1 MKSSEFAS
9 GDIFK
14 LTLKLSIPTCLA
26 QAVNVLYTMID
37 RMFIGHIP
45 NVGDLALAGA
55 GVAAPITTFISSF
68 SYIIA
73 LGGAPIMAMKLG
85 HNEKRDAENI
95 LYTSLILLLLFSFI
109 LTPLAIIFAKPLLIN
124 FGATTQT
131 ITFALPYFLI
141 YVLGTPFALGQIA
154 LASFLINLGNSKG
167 AMLANAI
174 GAMTNI
180 ILDPIFIFSLNMKV
194 KGAAIATVI
203 SQALTAT
210 LLFIML
216 IRCKDISI
224 YKSPIKKSVIL
235 RTFKLGSSP
244 FLIMATDSL
253 LLILLNTVLKFHGKE
268 SADLLITSSTI
279 IQSYHLLVMNPLGG
293 ITGGSGGLLSYNYG
307 AGNIDR
313 VKKSYK
319 SIQLLA
325 TTYIVIIFS
334 ITYIAGEG
342 FISLFTSDKAIIDT
356 TYKYLKI
363 FTLMII
369 PLSFQYCNVD
379 TFTALGQ
386 VKLSLSFS
394 LFRKALFLIAM
405 LILPLIFDAG
415 SVFFAE
421 PISDLISA
429 LVSTTILN
437 ISLPRI
443 LKERAEKGLQI

>member
-1 MKSSEFAS
+1 MQSSEFAS

-26 QAVNVLYTMID
+26 QAVNVLYAMID

-45 NVGDLALAGA
+45 FYGDLALAGA

-85 HNEKRDAENI
+85 HNEKSSAENI
-95 LYTSLILLLLFSFI
+95 LYTSLILLLLFSIF
-109 LTPLAIIFAKPLLIN
+109 LTPLALIFARPLLMS
-124 FGATTQT
+124 FGATSQT
-131 ITFALPYFLI
+131 ITYALPYFLI
-141 YVLGTPFALGQIA
+141 YVIGTPFALGQIA

-167 AMLANAI
+167 AMVSNAI
-174 GAMTNI
+174 GAITNI
-180 ILDPIFIFSLNMKV
+180 ILDPIFIFSLNMGV
-194 KGAAIATVI
+194 QGAAIATI
-203 SQALTAT
+203 LSQALTAS

-216 IRCKDISI
+216 TKNKDISI
-224 YKSPIKKSVIL
+224 KRSPIKKSVIV
-235 RTFKLGSSP
+235 RTFKLGASP

-253 LLILLNTVLKFHGKE
+253 LLILLNTILKLHGKE

-313 VKKSYK
+313 VKKSYR
-319 SIQLLA
+319 SIQILA
-325 TTYIVIIFS
+325 TTYIVLIFTL
-334 ITYIAGEG
+334 TYILGEG
-342 FISLFTSDKAIIDT
+342 FISLFTTDKNIINV

-386 VKLSLSFS
+386 VKFSLSFS
-394 LFRKALFLIAM
+394 LFRKAIFLIAI
-405 LILPLIFDAG
+405 LVLPLIFDAE

-429 LVSTTILN
+429 IVSTTILTIN
-437 ISLPRI
+437 LPKI
-443 LKERAEKGLQI
+443 LKQREDKGLQL

>member
-1 MKSSEFAS
+1 MQSSEFAS

-26 QAVNVLYTMID
+26 QAVNVLYAMID

-45 NVGDLALAGA
+45 FYGDLALAGA

-85 HNEKRDAENI
+85 HNEKDNAENI
-95 LYTSLILLLLFSFI
+95 LYTSLILLLLFSLI
-109 LTPLAIIFAKPLLIN
+109 LTPLALIFAKPLLMS
-124 FGATTQT
+124 FGATSQT

-141 YVLGTPFALGQIA
+141 YVMGTPFALGQIA

-167 AMLANAI
+167 AMISNAI
-174 GAMTNI
+174 GAITNI
-180 ILDPIFIFSLNMKV
+180 ILDPIFIFAFNMQV
-194 KGAAIATVI
+194 QGAAIATI
-203 SQALTAT
+203 LSQALTSI

-216 IRCKDISI
+216 TKNKDISI
-224 YKSPIKKSVIL
+224 KRSSIKKSVIE
-235 RTFKLGSSP
+235 RTFKLGASP

-253 LLILLNTVLKFHGKE
+253 LLILLNTILKLHGKE
-268 SADLLITSSTI
+268 HADLLITSSTI

-307 AGNIDR
+307 AGNIER

-319 SIQLLA
+319 SIQILA
-325 TTYIVIIFS
+325 TTYIVLIFAL
-334 ITYIAGEG
+334 TYILGEG
-342 FISLFTSDKAIIDT
+342 FISLFTTDKNIINV

-386 VKLSLSFS
+386 VKFSLSFS
-394 LFRKALFLIAM
+394 LFRKAIFLIAI
-405 LILPLIFDAG
+405 LVLPLIFDAE

-429 LVSTTILN
+429 IVSTTILT
-437 ISLPRI
+437 IYLPKI
-443 LKERAEKGLQI
+443 LKQREEKGLQL

>member
-1 MKSSEFAS
+1 MQSSEFAS

-26 QAVNVLYTMID
+26 QAVNVLYAMID

-45 NVGDLALAGA
+45 FYGDLALAGA

-85 HNEKRDAENI
+85 HNEKDNAENI
-95 LYTSLILLLLFSFI
+95 LYTSLILLLLFSLI
-109 LTPLAIIFAKPLLIN
+109 LTPLALIFAKPLLMG
-124 FGATTQT
+124 FGATSQT

-141 YVLGTPFALGQIA
+141 YVMGTPFALGQIA

-167 AMLANAI
+167 AMISNAI
-174 GAMTNI
+174 GAITNI
-180 ILDPIFIFSLNMKV
+180 ILDPIFIFAFNMQV
-194 KGAAIATVI
+194 QGAAIATI
-203 SQALTAT
+203 LSQALTSI

-216 IRCKDISI
+216 TKNKDISI
-224 YKSPIKKSVIL
+224 KRSSIKKSVIE
-235 RTFKLGSSP
+235 RTFKLGASP

-253 LLILLNTVLKFHGKE
+253 LLILLNTILKLHGKE
-268 SADLLITSSTI
+268 NADLLITSSTI

-319 SIQLLA
+319 SIQILA
-325 TTYIVIIFS
+325 TTYIVLIFAL
-334 ITYIAGEG
+334 TYILGEG
-342 FISLFTSDKAIIDT
+342 FISLFTTDKNIINV

-386 VKLSLSFS
+386 VKFSLSFS
-394 LFRKALFLIAM
+394 LFRKAIFLIAI
-405 LILPLIFDAG
+405 LVLPLIFDAE

-429 LVSTTILN
+429 IVSTTILT
-437 ISLPRI
+437 IYLPKI
-443 LKERAEKGLQI
+443 LKQREERGLQL

>member
-1 MKSSEFAS
+1 MQSSEFAS

-26 QAVNVLYTMID
+26 QAVNVLYAMID

-45 NVGDLALAGA
+45 FYGDLALAGA

-85 HNEKRDAENI
+85 HNEKDNAENI
-95 LYTSLILLLLFSFI
+95 LYTSLILLLLFSLI
-109 LTPLAIIFAKPLLIN
+109 LTPLALIFAKPLLMG
-124 FGATTQT
+124 FGATSQT

-141 YVLGTPFALGQIA
+141 YVMGTPFALGQIA

-167 AMLANAI
+167 AMISNAI
-174 GAMTNI
+174 GAITNI
-180 ILDPIFIFSLNMKV
+180 ILDPIFIFAFNMQV
-194 KGAAIATVI
+194 QGAAIATI
-203 SQALTAT
+203 LSQALTSI

-216 IRCKDISI
+216 TKNKDISI
-224 YKSPIKKSVIL
+224 KRSSIKKSVIE
-235 RTFKLGSSP
+235 RTFKLGASP

-253 LLILLNTVLKFHGKE
+253 LLILLNTILKLHGKE
-268 SADLLITSSTI
+268 NADLLITSSTI

-319 SIQLLA
+319 SIQILA
-325 TTYIVIIFS
+325 TTYIVLIFAL
-334 ITYIAGEG
+334 TYILGEG
-342 FISLFTSDKAIIDT
+342 FISLFTTDKNIINV

-386 VKLSLSFS
+386 VKFSLSFS
-394 LFRKALFLIAM
+394 LFRKAIFLIAI
-405 LILPLIFDAG
+405 LVLPLIFDAE

-429 LVSTTILN
+429 IVSTTILT
-437 ISLPRI
+437 IYLPKI
-443 LKERAEKGLQI
+443 LKQREEKGLQL